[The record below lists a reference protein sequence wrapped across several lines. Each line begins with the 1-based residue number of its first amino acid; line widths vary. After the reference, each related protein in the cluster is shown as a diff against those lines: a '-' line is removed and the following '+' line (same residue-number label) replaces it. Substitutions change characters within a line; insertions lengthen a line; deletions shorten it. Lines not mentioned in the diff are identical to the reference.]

1 MEWRYLH
8 LYGGRSLVQLNCYT
22 KITFLKL
29 LRVCVLVIWRAQA
42 LKTHKIIIVTAV
54 WQKIKWVPLYMKRR
68 SVHTAGAWLSNCN
81 WGNTAPYL
89 KWAFKNVTAT
99 FYGSPSRNKMRN
111 RSTSLSPSLSQVTR
125 HNKSRSGLSRKSINS
140 ERCLIMRR
148 DVEKYLLTNRS
159 KAYMKLTSCL
169 PHIVS

>member
-1 MEWRYLH
+1 M
-8 LYGGRSLVQLNCYT
+8 
-22 KITFLKL
+22 
-29 LRVCVLVIWRAQA
+29 
-42 LKTHKIIIVTAV
+42 
-54 WQKIKWVPLYMKRR
+54 WQKIKRVPLYIKWR

-125 HNKSRSGLSRKSINS
+125 YNKSRSGLSRRSING
-140 ERCLIMRR
+140 ERSLSTRR
-148 DVEKYLLTNRS
+148 DIAKYLLTDRS
-159 KAYMKLTSCL
+159 EAYRKLRSCL
-169 PHIVS
+169 LHIKCEPAGNRIHAVPLYRLILNCIYRERRDILTNARKPSRTQSDCKHIQ